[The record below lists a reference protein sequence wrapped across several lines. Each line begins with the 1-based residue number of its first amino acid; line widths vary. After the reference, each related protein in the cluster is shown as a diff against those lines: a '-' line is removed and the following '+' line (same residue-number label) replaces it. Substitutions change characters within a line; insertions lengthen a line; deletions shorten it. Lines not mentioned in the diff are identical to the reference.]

1 MIYDICVYSYM
12 CVFIYYIYGSGRSY
26 PVRLN
31 NRIAS
36 PTGVT
41 KCRAQGRPLLYI
53 FPKKRVRAWRHS
65 FLGPQQAFRVARVG
79 SGLRYKVR
87 YHVSLCLSSASFLP
101 PFPLSAAMLGSLF
114 ICISGLMGFL
124 LIPTVFNTR
133 PAQKSSST
141 TVTKSCV
148 S

>member
-1 MIYDICVYSYM
+1 MPCPGASISVY
-12 CVFIYYIYGSGRSY
+12 F
-26 PVRLN
+26 
-31 NRIAS
+31 
-36 PTGVT
+36 
-41 KCRAQGRPLLYI
+41 Q
-53 FPKKRVRAWRHS
+53 KKHVRAWRHS

-87 YHVSLCLSSASFLP
+87 YHLSLCLSSASSLP

-141 TVTKSCV
+141 TVTKSCFSSCFSDGGDKIQV
-148 S
+148 SQHRGSKLRTLNPTRSSPILIIFIS